1 MGRSSNSKE
10 TDSPLVML
18 MIPNPSLRIVDNP
31 MQEQKVL
38 MDEAFEKWRGDLE
51 QIDDVCI
58 IGVKA

>member
-1 MGRSSNSKE
+1 M
-10 TDSPLVML
+10 VML